1 VSVYKIKKTKK
12 KISSS
17 KDLQEFF
24 QFYQLTCKP
33 LLCSPNQKKIIIE
46 TQFNPVASHH
56 LNLLEKKYLKNI
68 LRRSFAKNSIN
79 LPKILF

>member
-1 VSVYKIKKTKK
+1 VYTKSKRLKKNLL
-12 KISSS
+12 
-17 KDLQEFF
+17 LQRFTGFF

-56 LNLLEKKYLKNI
+56 LNLLEKKKYLKNI
-68 LRRSFAKNSIN
+68 LGRSFAKNTIN
-79 LPKILF
+79 SPKILF